1 MICESKK
8 KFQKKYLPND
18 PPNKFPHLTA
28 LSLPLSTSSGTPPS
42 PPPLTA
48 PAIQPSN
55 PLAKDR
61 RDWVKE
67 LGTALRTC
75 AKEKSDK
82 VSK

>member
-1 MICESKK
+1 MRTLVS
-8 KFQKKYLPND
+8 
-18 PPNKFPHLTA
+18 PHLTA
-28 LSLPLSTSSGTPPS
+28 LSFPLLTSSGMPFAS
-42 PPPLTA
+42 SLTA

-75 AKEKSDK
+75 AKGEK
-82 VSK
+82 